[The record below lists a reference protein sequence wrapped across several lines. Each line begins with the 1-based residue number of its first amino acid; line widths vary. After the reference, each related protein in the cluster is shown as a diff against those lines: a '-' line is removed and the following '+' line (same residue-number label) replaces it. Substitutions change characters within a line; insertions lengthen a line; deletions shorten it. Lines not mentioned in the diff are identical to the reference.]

1 MPFDDPAAPGSPPA
15 SALIRAGTLLLACL
29 ASAGCFVVF
38 DPGERVETPSV
49 SGTLRA
55 EGAALP
61 SVEVWVTSVQDSGD
75 CGSPGASTRTGD
87 DGTFQLAES
96 RVKRNFEVVPLAP
109 STPRYTVRVCMD
121 RGVGPEPLFT
131 QTFMGALPLH
141 VSLDCDLDR
150 VPGDGPACD
159 ATLAGRQSPGWNGID

>member
-1 MPFDDPAAPGSPPA
+1 MPLDDHAEPGSPPA
-15 SALIRAGTLLLACL
+15 PGLIRAGALLLACL

-38 DPGERVETPSV
+38 DPGERVETPSI

-61 SVEVWVTSVQDSGD
+61 SVEVWVTPVQGAAD
-75 CGSPGASTRTGD
+75 CGSPGSSTRTGV
-87 DGTFQLAES
+87 DGTFQLAET
-96 RVKRNFEVVPLAP
+96 RVARNFEVVPLAP

-131 QTFMGALPLH
+131 QTFMGTLPLQ

-150 VPGDGPACD
+150 VPGNDQACD
-159 ATLAGRQSPGWNGID
+159 ATLAGRQTPGWNGID